1 MIKKICIASNSPR
14 RRELVK
20 YLGLPFETASV
31 DTDETNHPEDPEK
44 AAVCIA
50 ERKAL
55 KCLADRGLADGEV
68 IIGADT
74 VVVLDGLILG
84 KPRDREDAFATLKLL
99 SGKSHFVYTGVTLV
113 YRDAEGNE
121 RAVEFAEKTLVRFAD
136 ISAAEIN
143 AYLDTGE
150 YADKAGSYAI
160 QGVFSR
166 HIERI
171 EGDYNNVVGFPVAR
185 IYAELAKM

>member
-1 MIKKICIASNSPR
+1 
-14 RRELVK
+14 
-20 YLGLPFETASV
+20 
-31 DTDETNHPEDPEK
+31 
-44 AAVCIA
+44 
-50 ERKAL
+50 
-55 KCLADRGLADGEV
+55 
-68 IIGADT
+68 
-74 VVVLDGLILG
+74 
-84 KPRDREDAFATLKLL
+84 
-99 SGKSHFVYTGVTLV
+99 VYTGVTLV
-113 YRDAEGNE
+113 YRDAEGAE
-121 RAVEFAEKTLVRFAD
+121 KAVEFAEKTLVKFAD
-136 ISAAEIN
+136 ISGAEIN